1 MTQRTLQTAAVTVA
15 ATTAATALAAA
26 DQQAVTAFIAK
37 IKDSD
42 DQVRGPAWQSA
53 ETIGAPAIRPLADL
67 MTAPEMEVA
76 RAAKR
81 GAWRIVRHAGR
92 PGADADRR
100 AVVTELLPLLEGRPT
115 AVRREVLWMLSEIG
129 GDESVQPVA
138 ACLAESEL
146 REDARAALERIPG
159 AKSLAA
165 LQAGLAAAPADYK
178 PALAH
183 SLRVRGVKVAGHPSQ
198 KLVPTR
204 SAPAAAPPP
213 R

>member
-1 MTQRTLQTAAVTVA
+1 MNQRNLQTATTIVA
-15 ATTAATALAAA
+15 ATTAATPLGAV

-37 IKDSD
+37 VKNTD
-42 DQVRGPAWQSA
+42 DQVRGPAWQCA

-67 MTAPEMEVA
+67 MTVPEMEVA

-81 GAWRIVRHAGR
+81 AVWRIVRHTGR
-92 PGADADRR
+92 SGADAERR
-100 AVVTELLPLLEGRPT
+100 AVVKELLPLLEGRPV

-129 GDESVQPVA
+129 GEESVQRVA
-138 ACLAESEL
+138 VCLKEREL

-165 LQAGLAAAPADYK
+165 LQAGLAAAPEEYK

-183 SLRVRGVKVAGHPSQ
+183 SLRVRG
-198 KLVPTR
+198 R
-204 SAPAAAPPP
+204 N
-213 R
+213 